1 MLLRLVITAV
11 FGSFGL
17 VLLYVGARQYIQ
29 QRRLLSHANPVDAEV
44 VVSEVQSST
53 SSGTGSGPLRK
64 SGTTSHVAVVKFRY
78 EVGGAWH
85 ESDLLRPTSIAR
97 GHASRDAAAAEL
109 EPYPVGARVTAFV
122 HPALPDKGYLVQ
134 EASAAPV
141 VFIVLGILLPPVVWF
156 ATALV

>member
-17 VLLYVGARQYIQ
+17 VLLYVGLRQYLL
-29 QRRLLSHANPVDAEV
+29 QRRLLSHANPVEAEV

-53 SSGTGSGPLRK
+53 SSGSGSGPLRK
-64 SGTTSHVAVVKFRY
+64 SGTTSHVPVVRFRY
-78 EVGGAWH
+78 QVHGTWH

-97 GHASRDAAAAEL
+97 GHASRDSAAAEL
-109 EPYPVGARVTAFV
+109 TPYPVGARVIARV
-122 HPALPDKGYLVQ
+122 NPALPDKGYLLE

-141 VFIVLGILLPPVVWF
+141 VFIILGILVPPLAWF
-156 ATALV
+156 ASALV